1 MNQPV
6 FIIDSAKASVFWQ
19 ISQQRNEKIEDM
31 KTTITGIRSGG
42 QSGADAAGG
51 AGGIELCVGG
61 QNANIRK
68 L

>member
-1 MNQPV
+1 MRS
-6 FIIDSAKASVFWQ
+6 IFWQ

-31 KTTITGIRSGG
+31 KTTITGIRFGG

>member
-31 KTTITGIRSGG
+31 KTTITGIRVMAIDDYERSG
-42 QSGADAAGG
+42 S
-51 AGGIELCVGG
+51 VGG